1 LLSANKRLNTAY
13 VLKESFG
20 QLWGYER
27 EGWARRFL
35 ENWRASLKWQ
45 RLKPYWQRSR
55 DGRRDRCCREQRR
68 GKRAKAHSARVH
80 PARPPQS
87 PSAPRKPGATRETL
101 TARPISQELRP
112 RRSALD
118 GNPIEHGNIQV
129 FETGGQSRY
138 RAMGLRHDD
147 LRMHDHGGERFDH
160 GVVTARL
167 HRAAPSLRRI
177 VCTKWHASPTQRL
190 RFLQPSLRTSP
201 IAGCSAR
208 TRGG

>member
-1 LLSANKRLNTAY
+1 MECVILGK
-13 VLKESFG
+13 
-20 QLWGYER
+20 QLGR
-27 EGWARRFL
+27 
-35 ENWRASLKWQ
+35 RASP
-45 RLKPYWQRSR
+45 RLLLEIDVGERLG
-55 DGRRDRCCREQRR
+55 DGRE
-68 GKRAKAHSARVH
+68 
-80 PARPPQS
+80 
-87 PSAPRKPGATRETL
+87 RETL

-112 RRSALD
+112 RRSTLD

-177 VCTKWHASPTQRL
+177 VCTKWHASPMVDEVLTTGERL
-190 RFLQPSLRTSP
+190 SVGVADDEAPPIQLGVGLVDGPGRREAALRHGVNDE
-201 IAGCSAR
+201 AAN
-208 TRGG
+208 